1 MKKIINSVLLIVLS
15 IFMFTNNIIVT
26 ASDTLITVGEMKVT
40 AETTIADIEKVL
52 GEAKIKTI
60 SPFGGYA
67 YTFYT
72 DDDYSNYLYIETTAD
87 DKIISYGSVDESY
100 NVPGENNNNN
110 KYIENTNE
118 LSGYF
123 YTDENNKVI
132 GGIYYNPRVLYDGD
146 TEQIRRLYNLNYDK
160 YTEDYQYSISKH
172 AVTMINALS
181 RRLERKID
189 FKFSDSLSNYYS
201 FKVDD
206 LPSSLKE
213 NELAVTDFNF
223 SSIIACTL
231 NPMYFATLI
240 KDKINMDISEK
251 NIPLFGYDKENRKL
265 YSYIMNESIADDI
278 ANSINGRTLY
288 AMNLLDDEMTE
299 TEKALILAQFVQE
312 GYLFPA
318 SYSDGYKYSNEISQT
333 GGTTQNFLELANIAG
348 LSCEKLVHND
358 VEILFGLV
366 CNLDDEWTYLDVI
379 KESANSFEAHP
390 YQKIKFNMLFKSRTT
405 IENSSLKNKYDF
417 NDINEEIS
425 YGTIFSG
432 HYPEGVDKNI
442 DDYAS
447 RIYYDKEYK
456 YYEKSENKKTYI
468 YKENRKT
475 GYKEQLQ
482 EVYYNFNGSGL
493 VKDDKLLYYVG
504 TDNCLYT
511 YNIITLENEQIA
523 SPNDV
528 DKKIMGVFLGYDG
541 DIYYTVYTEATNET
555 KVININKKVS
565 DWPKEKPY
573 YSEDNKYKLVYLET
587 PTNVSILEYKDLSGD
602 STTSYELKI
611 PDTIN
616 NKPVVGIEPNAFIYK
631 HLHGS
636 FLAPQD
642 LEYIGPNAF
651 FGIAE
656 IDNIKLNSKLKC

>member
-100 NVPGENNNNN
+100 NVPGENNNNSDFV
-110 KYIENTNE
+110 ENANE

-123 YTDENNKVI
+123 YTDKNNKVI

-288 AMNLLDDEMTE
+288 AMNLLDDKMSEK
-299 TEKALILAQFVQE
+299 EKALV
-312 GYLFPA
+312 LF
-318 SYSDGYKYSNEISQT
+318 IS
-333 GGTTQNFLELANIAG
+333 
-348 LSCEKLVHND
+348 CKL
-358 VEILFGLV
+358 
-366 CNLDDEWTYLDVI
+366 
-379 KESANSFEAHP
+379 
-390 YQKIKFNMLFKSRTT
+390 
-405 IENSSLKNKYDF
+405 
-417 NDINEEIS
+417 
-425 YGTIFSG
+425 
-432 HYPEGVDKNI
+432 
-442 DDYAS
+442 
-447 RIYYDKEYK
+447 
-456 YYEKSENKKTYI
+456 
-468 YKENRKT
+468 
-475 GYKEQLQ
+475 
-482 EVYYNFNGSGL
+482 
-493 VKDDKLLYYVG
+493 
-504 TDNCLYT
+504 
-511 YNIITLENEQIA
+511 
-523 SPNDV
+523 
-528 DKKIMGVFLGYDG
+528 
-541 DIYYTVYTEATNET
+541 
-555 KVININKKVS
+555 
-565 DWPKEKPY
+565 
-573 YSEDNKYKLVYLET
+573 
-587 PTNVSILEYKDLSGD
+587 
-602 STTSYELKI
+602 
-611 PDTIN
+611 
-616 NKPVVGIEPNAFIYK
+616 
-631 HLHGS
+631 
-636 FLAPQD
+636 
-642 LEYIGPNAF
+642 
-651 FGIAE
+651 
-656 IDNIKLNSKLKC
+656 